1 MYRYFFGWCSLE
13 VAQLVPH
20 PYSEGDLLISLIDC
34 MSLLIFRFC
43 ILKRNLQNF
52 AKSFMKKILTL
63 SCYLIHSKLKII
75 FRYKDPI
82 PNDLKSCLLYKF
94 TWASCSSSFISKTC
108 RHFKTSI
115 QEHIKE
121 DSKSIDCQ
129 KLVTL
134 KKYFLLHTTGCCHHL
149 LFIPVSMDCV
159 TYK

>member
-1 MYRYFFGWCSLE
+1 MFIGIGSTRSTSIFWGRSTHYFDRLYEF
-13 VAQLVPH
+13 ADFQ
-20 PYSEGDLLISLIDC
+20 
-34 MSLLIFRFC
+34 
-43 ILKRNLQNF
+43 ILHIKKKLAKLCKEFYKENF
-52 AKSFMKKILTL
+52 

-82 PNDLKSCLLYKF
+82 PNDLEFCLVYKF

-115 QEHIKE
+115 QEHIKK